1 MAGYGPGTNRR
12 KALRLHEWLPAD
24 PAAPAMARRLL
35 ARLGDEVPESLLDD
49 LRVVVTELVT
59 NSLRHSSIQPGDR
72 IELVVELGPSRVRAT
87 VSDPGPGF
95 VASVQPTRLLDTG
108 GRGLLIVGE
117 LCQDWGV
124 QSSPGGCS
132 VWCTMAA
139 GAA

>member
-1 MAGYGPGTNRR
+1 MGKAAAALED
-12 KALRLHEWLPAD
+12 KALHLHEWLPAD

-35 ARLGDEVPESLLDD
+35 ARLDDELPEAMRDD

-72 IELVVELGPSRVRAT
+72 IELTVEASPGNVHVT

-95 VASVQPTRLLDTG
+95 VASPSPTRLLDTG

-117 LCQDWGV
+117 LCSDWGV
-124 QSSPGGCS
+124 RASPGGCS
-132 VWCTMAA
+132 VWCTMEP

>member
-1 MAGYGPGTNRR
+1 
-12 KALRLHEWLPAD
+12 
-24 PAAPAMARRLL
+24 MARRLL
-35 ARLGDEVPESLLDD
+35 ARLEEDLPESLLDD

-72 IELVVELGPSRVRAT
+72 IELTVELAPRHVRAT

-95 VASVQPTRLLDTG
+95 VASQPAARLLDTG

-117 LCQDWGV
+117 LCDEWGV
-124 QSSPGGCS
+124 HSSPGGCS
-132 VWCTMAA
+132 VWCRIAA